1 MELREGFFFVLIFFE
16 VFFEVLIF
24 FSFLILLASLM
35 AKYTIGGRN
44 PSLYSLF
51 ETKENIQLFG
61 AQTKLSKQRYLTAWD
76 FSAQLCAIEHPG
88 SPPCL
93 FPSDFSLS
101 PGRRLPESI
110 IKLTDRC
117 PSFIFHEQYHKKMG
131 LNYDLAPVNVSDH
144 LRERVRP
151 FKSIPQKLYP
161 GVKSSG
167 PQSQLKVEAKVGSR
181 ANPPPSR
188 LETVVSKSG
197 DKCVSWQSLDVS
209 PLKPPNKL
217 HIHGISWTG
226 LKSKIADR
234 GVTEDDGEKCA
245 ESDGSEDNI
254 AEVLCQGHKGNFF
267 KNFDWLRRS
276 ILRKCLR
283 RLEEIII
290 NESKWPG
297 AGDTF
302 IKRLTGEFYEL
313 EKLILDFLEVL

>member
-1 MELREGFFFVLIFFE
+1 
-16 VFFEVLIF
+16 
-24 FSFLILLASLM
+24 M

-51 ETKENIQLFG
+51 ETKESIQLFG

-131 LNYDLAPVNVSDH
+131 LNYELAPGDVSED

-151 FKSIPQKLYP
+151 FQTIPQNFYP
-161 GVKSSG
+161 GVKSSV
-167 PQSQLKVEAKVGSR
+167 PQLQLKVKAKAEPKAEPKVEAKVEAKVGSR

-209 PLKPPNKL
+209 PLKPTNKL
-217 HIHGISWTG
+217 HIHGISWAG

-234 GVTEDDGEKCA
+234 GVNEDNGEKCT